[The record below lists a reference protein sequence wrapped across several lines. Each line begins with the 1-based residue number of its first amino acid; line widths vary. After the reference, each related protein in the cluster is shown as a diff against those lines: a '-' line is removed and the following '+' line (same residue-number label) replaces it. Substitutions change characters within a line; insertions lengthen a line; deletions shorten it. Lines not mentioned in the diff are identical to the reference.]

1 MTVEQASELLKSLID
16 KDSSIA
22 DLAFCFRASN
32 DEIYEVT
39 SIEVLDSIDNIE
51 LIGDGDDLSC
61 PIVLIADYK

>member
-1 MTVEQASELLKSLID
+1 MTVEQAEQKLKSLIA

-22 DLAFCFRASN
+22 NLAFCFKASN

-39 SIEVLDSIDNIE
+39 SLEVMDLIDNVE